1 MDKNI
6 CIQFNKIMNKFL
18 DELQQILPEEKDII
32 IFKSQVD
39 VTNMIN
45 PTKILQSFIKY
56 AYPYKKHIIEKDES
70 FFLGD
75 GVSIK
80 QDYMSDAI
88 HLTELWKTKLSNAN
102 KEVVWKYFQVMII
115 ISEKAIQ

>member
-6 CIQFNKIMNKFL
+6 GSQFNKIMNKFL

-39 VTNMIN
+39 VTIMIN
-45 PTKILQSFIKY
+45 PNKILQSFIKY
-56 AYPYKKHIIEKDES
+56 AYPYKQHIMEKNES
-70 FFLGD
+70 FFLGN
-75 GVSIK
+75 GVSVK
-80 QDYMSDAI
+80 QDYISDAI
-88 HLTELWKTKLSNAN
+88 HLTELWKTKLSDAN

-115 ISEKAIQ
+115 IAEKTIQ